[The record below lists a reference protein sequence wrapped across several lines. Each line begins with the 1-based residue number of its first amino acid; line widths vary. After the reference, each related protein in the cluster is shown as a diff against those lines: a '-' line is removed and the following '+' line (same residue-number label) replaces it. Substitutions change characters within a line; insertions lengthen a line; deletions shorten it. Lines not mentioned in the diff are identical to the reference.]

1 MIGKRLADRYE
12 LLDRVGGGGMAV
24 VYKANDVLL
33 DRIVAVKVLRPQ
45 YAIDDDFVY
54 RFRREAQAA
63 ARLSHPNVVSIYDVG
78 VEEEIHYIVMEFV
91 EGSTLKEYITKYA
104 PIDIQ
109 EAVEITKQIAEAL
122 DHAHHNQII
131 HRDIKPHN
139 ILIGKNRRVKVTD
152 FGIARAVTSSTI
164 THTGS
169 VIGSVH
175 YFSPEQARGGVTG
188 EKSDIY
194 SLGIVLYEMVTGKLP
209 FTGDSPISVALKHLQ
224 ETYTEPRQIN
234 STIPQSI
241 ENIIMRSL
249 AKDPI
254 QRYASARKLMDD
266 LDTALEPRRLDDKKV
281 IIDDHFEDEEATKV
295 IPVIH
300 SDAFETKV
308 VQKSANSGQE
318 EEEEWEEEESK
329 SKRSLWFTLGISFII
344 LLVLLFAAYQ
354 GVKFVGNLLH
364 VEEIVVEDV
373 TNLPVDEAIE
383 ILKGQNLIVNNTL
396 PRNSDEVEEGHVIRQ
411 DPISGA
417 SVKENTYVTL
427 TVSIGKEKEAMP
439 RLVSLLE
446 QTALRLV
453 TEYKDIEI
461 IEEFSKDV
469 VAGQVIRQE
478 PEANEMVVPG
488 DTIVK
493 LYISKGAEKVEM
505 PNLIGK
511 TLAEAEADLTKR
523 KLILE
528 TPPEEDFSDLPEGQ
542 VFRQESYQPGE
553 ELEAGTVIKIWISK
567 GYKEKFREKIVELPI
582 ALDMFE
588 EAQISI
594 FITDENGDR
603 GVVEERIYESKTY
616 QLSVK
621 VNREQDALVKVFK
634 NNELYERREITFD

>member
-254 QRYASARKLMDD
+254 KRYASARKLMDD
-266 LDTALEPRRLDDKKV
+266 LDTALDSRRLDDKKV

-396 PRNSDEVEEGHVIRQ
+396 PRNSDEVEEGHVISQ

-461 IEEFSKDV
+461 TEEFSKDV

-542 VFRQESYQPGE
+542 VFRQESYQPEE